1 MTGRTTVVARMKYFR
16 KFPQRE
22 AELNSAPCELHPF
35 DSVRGVQAIAGR
47 RPLRFR
53 ENPEPLVVA
62 DGVHAHSGDAS
73 QFARTEICLSGSH
86 GFSMEPGTGSRV
98 K

>member
-1 MTGRTTVVARMKYFR
+1 MTGRAAVVARVEYFR
-16 KFPQRE
+16 EFPERE
-22 AELNSAPCELHPF
+22 AELNSTPCELDAL

-62 DGVHAHSGDAS
+62 DGVCAHSGDAS
-73 QFARTEICLSGSH
+73 QFA
-86 GFSMEPGTGSRV
+86 
-98 K
+98 